1 MESGQQQG
9 TRVEAASGQA
19 STTPTSLLREELG
32 QLSLG
37 PADPGGGEADRGPAA
52 PSSSSGQTPSE
63 GGATAAAAPAVKS
76 KGAKRTK
83 NTKAKRQQLCLATCE
98 RGRLSLSDPS
108 NLRANA
114 HPSSSP
120 PPAVGRSPLAGRH
133 NAAGTPLSASPLSSS
148 SGGCCGGAASWGGS
162 PRDRA
167 GSDPRSVATTSG
179 AVPFLSPGLKAQHA
193 AHRCK
198 RTGGGP
204 PPGSRPV
211 GLSSPLGASQ
221 VRRSPCSPSS
231 AATLSEG
238 SFPSSRRGSESHLAS
253 PSFASQRQQ
262 KPKGQQPARYEAYMP
277 LCEVQQALKKGEVVE
292 GVLRINPR
300 NYEDSF
306 ISAPDSQM
314 DIYIGGLHDRNR
326 ALNGDVVAVKIK
338 PQGEWKVLWDR
349 IRLWEEKTKRSLV
362 EDLQGEDGAS
372 PDSGEEEGSPLP
384 EEGADTHPPS
394 APLNSQVIEEE
405 VVEEEEAGKAD
416 VGEEEELGG
425 DELPDSPV
433 PSQPNWDG
441 SSPTAGAPRPSDT
454 IEVLGIERLLGQV
467 QEYVENQ
474 RRNGNSRRNRSGR
487 HGRLPMPCSLEA
499 SLAPLPSALV
509 ATTLGGDHPPRPP
522 SRRGLDSAAGDPALA
537 DPWATTDDMGSTM
550 VFSPEELLQVPEE
563 ERRRQ
568 RRASSPSPS
577 RAPPLVGA
585 VAPDELS
592 GEEDWSS
599 DAESTGSTALEQHLE
614 DMAFLRASQDAH
626 NNNHCPGGGV
636 GGGAEDICNNG
647 PDDRQLLALEVDR
660 DLSQLVGLPLQVD
673 DVSVLLDPSL
683 PPTSVQGWSS
693 VDGAVA
699 NGGWGK
705 QPLAWEQE
713 ARPRDRH
720 DEASLQAQAPAAPV
734 EVAPVTPR
742 VEDGPTGGSGMEEEE
757 KAAAP
762 NAVSDGGG
770 AQQPKKKRKRK
781 PKKKRSSPP
790 LAAAGARTR
799 RDYEAILTVADVLRH
814 PLAKRFVQRTGQVVH
829 VLQAKN
835 SRVTAGC
842 LRLLQDRNPNWVLF
856 SPRDSR
862 FPRLMVPSQ
871 ECPPEF
877 FERPGDFTSTL
888 FLAEMTL
895 WLPDSN
901 FAQGRLRR
909 LLGPAGDLCVETEAL
924 LESHNIDHGEFP
936 PDIFG
941 DLDVGP
947 DWKVPKEELSGRR
960 DFRGQLVFTVDPKTA
975 RDLDDAISCR
985 PLPPATEGGEPLWE
999 VGVHIADV
1007 SRFVRPGTQL
1017 DRVAQQRAT
1026 SVYLVQEVVPMLPR
1040 LLCDHLCS
1048 LHPGE
1053 DKLTFSVVWSL
1064 NAEGRVRSEWF
1075 GRSIIRSCCK
1085 LSYEH
1090 AQDLLDHPERERSPG
1105 ELPAISD
1112 GHTVAE
1118 VAGCLGVL
1126 RGMTEAMRKRRFAG
1140 GALRLDQVKVA
1151 FTLTD
1156 NFVPVGF
1163 SVYEHTESHRL
1174 IEELMLLANMAVAHR
1189 LYKALPDAAFLRSHP
1204 PPDDTQLTEVDVL
1217 CQAHGVALDVSSAG
1231 SLQASLNSLVGEG
1244 DELAHAKLNV
1254 LTHLLSKPMRMA
1266 LYFCAGHREDP
1277 ASFEHYAL
1285 NVPLYTHFTSP
1296 IRRYA
1301 DVMVHRQLAAALGCG
1316 PLPEGSP
1323 SELQQVAE
1331 HCNDRKYKARQV
1343 QETSV
1348 DLFLYAFVEQCGAIE
1363 DRAMVVGVQ
1372 EHCFDVLALTLGMA
1386 KRVYCDKLGVQEF
1399 VHSTEGG
1406 RNSIELRYQSS
1417 RHVDQYVAV
1426 RVEVFTPL
1434 EVRISAQPHEP
1445 LKYQV
1450 FVKPPPDTVL
1460 VPPKM
1465 NEKPKGRPGRMVPKR

>member
-1 MESGQQQG
+1 
-9 TRVEAASGQA
+9 
-19 STTPTSLLREELG
+19 
-32 QLSLG
+32 
-37 PADPGGGEADRGPAA
+37 
-52 PSSSSGQTPSE
+52 
-63 GGATAAAAPAVKS
+63 
-76 KGAKRTK
+76 
-83 NTKAKRQQLCLATCE
+83 
-98 RGRLSLSDPS
+98 
-108 NLRANA
+108 
-114 HPSSSP
+114 
-120 PPAVGRSPLAGRH
+120 
-133 NAAGTPLSASPLSSS
+133 
-148 SGGCCGGAASWGGS
+148 
-162 PRDRA
+162 
-167 GSDPRSVATTSG
+167 
-179 AVPFLSPGLKAQHA
+179 
-193 AHRCK
+193 
-198 RTGGGP
+198 
-204 PPGSRPV
+204 
-211 GLSSPLGASQ
+211 
-221 VRRSPCSPSS
+221 
-231 AATLSEG
+231 
-238 SFPSSRRGSESHLAS
+238 
-253 PSFASQRQQ
+253 
-262 KPKGQQPARYEAYMP
+262 
-277 LCEVQQALKKGEVVE
+277 
-292 GVLRINPR
+292 
-300 NYEDSF
+300 
-306 ISAPDSQM
+306 M

-338 PQGEWKVLWDR
+338 PQSEWKVHWDR
-349 IRLWEEKTKRSLV
+349 IHLWEERTKRSIL
-362 EDLQGEDGAS
+362 EDLQGDSGS
-372 PDSGEEEGSPLP
+372 PDSGEGDSPKSEESSSSAAAP
-384 EEGADTHPPS
+384 A
-394 APLNSQVIEEE
+394 APLNSQVIEEG
-405 VVEEEEAGKAD
+405 VEEAEAGKA
-416 VGEEEELGG
+416 GKKEEQEQLAEEELGG

-441 SSPTAGAPRPSDT
+441 SSPTAGASRPSDT

-467 QEYVENQ
+467 QEYVESQ
-474 RRNGNSRRNRSGR
+474 RRNGNSRRHKSSGGGSSR
-487 HGRLPMPCSLEA
+487 PGRVPMPCSLEA

-509 ATTLGGDHPPRPP
+509 ATTLGGDPPRPP
-522 SRRGLDSAAGDPALA
+522 SRRGLEPSAADPHALR
-537 DPWATTDDMGSTM
+537 DPWADTDDMGSTM
-550 VFSPEELLQVPEE
+550 VFSPEELLEVPEG
-563 ERRRQ
+563 ERRRH
-568 RRASSPSPS
+568 RRASSPRSPS
-577 RAPPLVGA
+577 PPAPVGVPPCVGA

-599 DAESTGSTALEQHLE
+599 DAESTGSTALERQLE
-614 DMAFLRASQDAH
+614 DMAFLQASQDAR
-626 NNNHCPGGGV
+626 NNNQHPHPGGA
-636 GGGAEDICNNG
+636 GGGAEDVCNNG
-647 PDDRQLLALEVDR
+647 PEDERLMAEIERGLSRLAGMPAQADGVSFPP
-660 DLSQLVGLPLQVD
+660 DL
-673 DVSVLLDPSL
+673 SL
-683 PPTSVQGWSS
+683 PPQLRPGWDS
-693 VDGAVA
+693 VDGVVA
-699 NGGWGK
+699 NGGWGE
-705 QPLAWEQE
+705 QPLAAWAAETHPPYGQHDAASPRLQE
-713 ARPRDRH
+713 A
-720 DEASLQAQAPAAPV
+720 AAAEGSVP
-734 EVAPVTPR
+734 VAPQ
-742 VEDGPTGGSGMEEEE
+742 VEDGPSGGSPMEKEEE
-757 KAAAP
+757 KA
-762 NAVSDGGG
+762 GG
-770 AQQPKKKRKRK
+770 AQQAKKKRKK
-781 PKKKRSSPP
+781 KSKKKR
-790 LAAAGARTR
+790 LGATGLHSKGNQDGR
-799 RDYEAILTVADVLRH
+799 LTVADVLRH

-829 VLQAKN
+829 VVEARN

-862 FPRLMVPSQ
+862 FPRLMVPAH
-871 ECPPEF
+871 ECPPAF
-877 FERPGDFTSTL
+877 FERPTDFTSTL
-888 FLAEMTL
+888 FLAEMTM

-909 LLGPAGDLCVETEAL
+909 LLGPTGDLCVETEAL

-941 DLDVGP
+941 DLEVGP
-947 DWKVPKEELSGRR
+947 DWKVPEEELSGRR

-1007 SRFVRPGTQL
+1007 SRFVAPGTRL
-1017 DRVAQQRAT
+1017 DQVAQRRAT
-1026 SVYLVQEVVPMLPR
+1026 SVYLVQQVVPMLPR

-1075 GRSIIRSCCK
+1075 GRSVIRSCCK

-1090 AQDLLDHPERERSPG
+1090 AQDLLDNPERERLPG
-1105 ELPAISD
+1105 ELPDISD

-1118 VAGCLGVL
+1118 VADCLRVL
-1126 RGMTEAMRKRRFAG
+1126 RGMTEAMRARRIAG

-1151 FTLTD
+1151 FALTD
-1156 NFVPVGF
+1156 NFVPIGF

-1189 LYKALPDAAFLRSHP
+1189 LYKALPDMAFLRSHP

-1217 CQAHGVALDVSSAG
+1217 CKAHGVALDISSAG
-1231 SLQASLNSLVGEG
+1231 TLQASLNSLVGEG

-1316 PLPEGSP
+1316 PMPEGSV
-1323 SELQQVAE
+1323 SELQQVAD

-1348 DLFLYAFVEQCGAIE
+1348 ELFLYAFVEQCGALD

-1372 EHCFDVLALTLGMA
+1372 EHCFDVLGLTTGMA

-1417 RHVDQYVAV
+1417 RHADQYVAV
-1426 RVEVFTPL
+1426 KIEVFTPL
-1434 EVRISAQPHEP
+1434 EVRIVAQPHEP

-1450 FVKPPPDTVL
+1450 FVKPPPDTVP
-1460 VPPKM
+1460 VAPKM
-1465 NEKPKGRPGRMVPKR
+1465 KDKPKGRPGRTAPKR